1 MLTSHSDG
9 IHTYLTDIECKYWAE
24 TINKDIVMKVKA
36 IVDDC
41 LLNKGVVVS
50 KEGFTDDA
58 IAYAKSVNVGLV
70 ILRKPIEDDWEGR
83 IKTIVLNMHIVMPEI
98 TRYEHFVTEVFKEM
112 GNKQV
117 RTDEYIYSYPDGTIK
132 TIKDLIDEFQKKLSK
147 DKPDLELEDEVIFP
161 ENTVIKDV
169 SGNKIAKVK
178 SVKISGK
185 LVSYTHTTEI
195 KGENHVWLIMKSI
208 FENKT
213 YTISENGEIKDVSK

>member
-1 MLTSHSDG
+1 MDWQTYEEVTKNIYETIGKQSGVRIVGWGNNFKIKGRSEVHHQIDVLTSHSDG

-147 DKPDLELEDEVIFP
+147 DKPDLDLEDEVIFP
-161 ENTVIKDV
+161 EKHC
-169 SGNKIAKVK
+169 
-178 SVKISGK
+178 
-185 LVSYTHTTEI
+185 Y
-195 KGENHVWLIMKSI
+195 
-208 FENKT
+208 
-213 YTISENGEIKDVSK
+213 